1 MSSFDYEIADNIQTE
16 LFRNAKSVAVIPKRK
31 VSVTTK
37 EPRDQ
42 CSNTID
48 ASNFTEPAA
57 V

>member
-1 MSSFDYEIADNIQTE
+1 MSSFDYEVADNNQTE
-16 LFRNAKSVAVIPKRK
+16 LFRSAKSVVVIPRRRA
-31 VSVTTK
+31 SVITK

-48 ASNFTEPAA
+48 ASNFTKPAA

>member
-31 VSVTTK
+31 VSVTMK